1 MSLAASVT
9 ASEHARVKALF
20 NAVCDLEDPAEQF
33 AQLQVQETDESI
45 RRRVWAM
52 LEADRAEATA
62 FSAPVRALKEAAL
75 EADAPELKP
84 GDRLG
89 AWTLSAELGHGG
101 MGRVYLAERSDG
113 HYDQRAAIKLLLG
126 WSTPDALAQLA
137 RERQILA
144 SLNHPHIARL
154 IDGGT
159 TPRGRP
165 YLVMEY
171 VDGERV
177 DRYCEAQRLGWE
189 ARLALFEQVCTAVA
203 HAHRQL
209 IVHCDIKP
217 GNVLVGT
224 DGRAMLLDFGIA
236 HLDGQDGSGNGSSAG
251 LTPRYASPEQQA
263 GEAGTPAS
271 DIFSL
276 GRMLEE
282 LIKPLLPLPRE
293 RELLAIVARATAPR
307 PADRYLDVS
316 GLLADLRRLRQHL
329 PLTAMPR
336 STGYLTGKWLRRR
349 WPWVLVGLG
358 AVTLSSGFTWRV
370 VTERDAARRAE
381 AQAIAAAQVAA
392 RAEGRAKAE
401 QARAVAAQA
410 QAETAQAQAVEQRD
424 QADQARRRAVA
435 ESARADRER
444 QAAQAAEVQAREE
457 AATTKQVSDLLV
469 GLFQG
474 ADPSVSGRPDLSA
487 TALVDKGRESI
498 DRELGN
504 KPELQAHMRGVLGR
518 VYENMG
524 RRKPAADLYDQAL
537 AQEKQP
543 EAQAHLLIR
552 KAMVL
557 ANDGQGGNAV
567 EPARKALA
575 LRERLGNN
583 PKETT
588 AARDMLGYILSRVGQ
603 YDESRRLLERS
614 LKERIALF
622 GPQHRE
628 VATTLHHLGM
638 LYAAQGQWEQAEARY
653 REALAM
659 KRAVLPE
666 NDLSVLNTVQSLA
679 ATLAGLMRFDEAE
692 PLLRELVERRRQVL
706 GTQSAPVAVALN
718 ELALVQ
724 QDRGRPEEA
733 IRTFREAIAIEEVTA
748 STQAVSRAVTLNNLA
763 TALEDVGDPQAETY
777 YRRSL
782 EMRQAA
788 LPAGDLSIARAQH
801 NLGRW
806 LLREGRLSEARALMT
821 QALAARSA
829 KLAPK
834 HQERIDSEIALAEV
848 QLRSG
853 ELAEAQA
860 RVQALIP
867 LEPEMRDTRRITLA
881 RMQGLLATAAGDTG
895 LALQRHQAAAD
906 IATRILPPAHGAQ
919 LRLRLDLAYALSA
932 AGDKARATATLDA
945 ALPRAR
951 ALPATAVLRL
961 RAEKLQAEL
970 AAAR

>member
-1 MSLAASVT
+1 MTTAASAT

-20 NAVCDLEDPAEQF
+20 NAVCDLEDPAAQY
-33 AQLQVQETDESI
+33 AQLQAQETDESI

-144 SLNHPHIARL
+144 SLNHPNIARL

-171 VDGERV
+171 VDGERI

-217 GNVLVGT
+217 GNVLVGA

-236 HLDGQDGSGNGSSAG
+236 HLDGQDGSGNGASAG

-282 LIKPLLPLPRE
+282 LLKPLLPLPRE
-293 RELLAIVARATAPR
+293 RELMAIVTRATAPL
-307 PADRYLDVS
+307 PADRYLDVT

-329 PLTAMPR
+329 PLAAMPR
-336 STGYLTGKWLRRR
+336 STGYLTTKWLRRR

-370 VTERDAARRAE
+370 VAERDAARRAE
-381 AQAIAAAQVAA
+381 AQAVAAADAAA

-401 QARAVAAQA
+401 QARAEA
-410 QAETAQAQAVEQRD
+410 AQAQAVEQRD

-444 QAAQAAEVQAREE
+444 QAAQAAEIQAREE
-457 AATTKQVSDLLV
+457 TATTQQVSDLLV

-524 RRKPAADLYDQAL
+524 RRKPAAELYDQAL
-537 AQEKQP
+537 AQEQRP

-603 YDESRRLLERS
+603 YEESRRLLERA

-622 GPQHRE
+622 GPQHRD

-638 LYAAQGQWEQAEARY
+638 LHAAQGQWEQAEARY

-666 NDLSVLNTVQSLA
+666 NDLSVLNTVQLLA
-679 ATLAGLMRFDEAE
+679 AAQAALMRLDDAE
-692 PLLRELVERRRQVL
+692 RLLRELVERRRQVL
-706 GTQSAPVAVALN
+706 GPQSAPVATALN

-724 QDRGRPEEA
+724 QDSGRTQEA
-733 IRTFREAIAIEEVTA
+733 IRTFHEAIAIEEVTSSA
-748 STQAVSRAVTLNNLA
+748 AAVTRAVTLNNLA
-763 TALEDVGDPQAETY
+763 TALEDLGDPQAETY
-777 YRRSL
+777 YRRSV

-788 LPAGDLSIARAQH
+788 LPVGDLSIARAQH

-806 LLREGRLSEARALMT
+806 LLRQGRLAEARTLLT
-821 QALAARSA
+821 SSLSARAA
-829 KLAPK
+829 KLAPR
-834 HQERIDSEIALAEV
+834 HQERIDSEISMTEL

-853 ELAEAQA
+853 ELAEAGT
-860 RVQALIP
+860 RLQALAV
-867 LEPEMRDTRRITLA
+867 LEPEMRDTRRITLL
-881 RMQGLLATAAGDTG
+881 RVQGLLATAKGDPAT
-895 LALQRHQAAAD
+895 ALQRHQAAAD
-906 IATRILPPAHGAQ
+906 LAARALPPGHGAQ
-919 LRLRLDLAYALSA
+919 LRLRLDLAAAQWA
-932 AGDKARATATLDA
+932 AGHGAAARDTLAA
-945 ALPRAR
+945 ALPRAL
-951 ALPATAVLRL
+951 AMPATAALRL
-961 RAEKLQAEL
+961 RAEQLQAEM
-970 AAAR
+970 AAR

>member
-1 MSLAASVT
+1 MHPPAGDP

-20 NAVCDLEDPAEQF
+20 NAVCDLDDPAEQLAHLQ
-33 AQLQVQETDESI
+33 AQEVDEPV

-62 FSAPVRALKEAAL
+62 FSAPVKALKDAAL
-75 EADAPELKP
+75 EADAPELQP

-89 AWTLSAELGHGG
+89 AWTLRAELGHGG

-165 YLVMEY
+165 YLVMEF
-171 VDGERV
+171 VDGQRI
-177 DRYCEAQRLGWE
+177 DHYCEAHQLGWE

-217 GNVLVGT
+217 GNVLVGA

-236 HLDGQDGSGNGSSAG
+236 HLDSPEGQATGASG

-263 GEAGTPAS
+263 GEAGSPAS

-282 LIKPLLPLPRE
+282 LLRPLTPLPRA
-293 RELLAIVARATAPR
+293 RELQAIVARATAPQ
-307 PADRYLDVS
+307 PAERYLDVS
-316 GLLADLRRLRQHL
+316 GLQADLRRLRQHL
-329 PLTAMPR
+329 PLAAMPR
-336 STGYLTGKWLRRR
+336 STAYLSTKWLRRR

-370 VTERDAARRAE
+370 ISERDTARRAE
-381 AQAIAAAQVAA
+381 AQALAAAEAAA
-392 RAEGRAKAE
+392 RAE
-401 QARAVAAQA
+401 ARAL
-410 QAETAQAQAVEQRD
+410 AEKARAERAQAQAVQERD

-435 ESARADRER
+435 ESARADRAR
-444 QAAQAAEVQAREE
+444 QAARLAEAQARDES
-457 AATTKQVSDLLV
+457 ATTQQVSDLLV

-474 ADPSVSGRPDLSA
+474 ADPSASGRPDLSA
-487 TALVDKGRESI
+487 SALVDKGRERI
-498 DRELGN
+498 DAELGN
-504 KPELQAHMRGVLGR
+504 RPELQAHMRGVLGR

-524 RRKPAADLYDQAL
+524 RRKPAAELYDLAL
-537 AQEKQP
+537 AQEKRP
-543 EAQAHLLIR
+543 EARAHLLIR

-567 EPARKALA
+567 EPARQALA
-575 LRERLGNN
+575 LRERLGTQ

-603 YDESRRLLERS
+603 YDESRRLLERT
-614 LKERIALF
+614 LKERTALF

-638 LYAAQGQWEQAEARY
+638 LHAAQGQWEQADARF

-659 KRAVLPE
+659 KRALLPE
-666 NDLSVLNTVQSLA
+666 NDLSVLNTVQQLA
-679 ATLAGLMRFDEAE
+679 AAQAALMRFDEAE
-692 PLLRELVERRRQVL
+692 TLLQELVSRRRQVL
-706 GTQSAPVAVALN
+706 GPQAAPVAVALN

-724 QDRGRPEEA
+724 QDRGRPQEA
-733 IRTFREAIAIEEVTA
+733 IRTFRESIAIEEATSGA
-748 STQAVSRAVTLNNLA
+748 GAVSRAVTINNMA
-763 TALEDVGDPQAETY
+763 TALEDLGDPQAETY
-777 YRRSL
+777 YRRSV

-788 LPAGDLSIARAQH
+788 LPAGDLSIARGQH

-806 LLREGRLSEARALMT
+806 LMRQGRLDEAAPILS
-821 QALAARSA
+821 ASLAARA
-829 KLAPK
+829 ARLGPK
-834 HQERIDSEIALAEV
+834 QQERIDAEIVMAELL
-848 QLRSG
+848 LRRG
-853 ELAEAQA
+853 ELADAAARAESLAEREAD
-860 RVQALIP
+860 
-867 LEPEMRDTRRITLA
+867 MRDSRRINLM
-881 RMQGLLATAAGDTG
+881 RLQGLVASAQGDTR
-895 LALQRHQAAAD
+895 LALAKHRAAAEL
-906 IATRILPPAHGAQ
+906 AARLLPPGHGAQ
-919 LRLRLDLAYALSA
+919 LRLQLDLADAQARAGETA
-932 AGDKARATATLDA
+932 AATATLRG
-945 ALPRAR
+945 ALPRALAMPPTAALRQR
-951 ALPATAVLRL
+951 AEQLQAALRL
-961 RAEKLQAEL
+961 PP
-970 AAAR
+970 